1 MRSLVFSFLFFSL
14 TALGQ
19 SAIHEYVF
27 NGGDEEGK
35 NLARKLDPHMFG
47 YGMKSYPKNPGEQ
60 YRLITIENPSI
71 KYGLWLPG
79 RIEKGRFV
87 SGIGM
92 YFPSKANFYA
102 NGFIKITAGNFDSST
117 TPVEIKYGNGTVSF
131 SWRIPPLSCDAVF
144 TLPEDSDMLLL
155 KISLSDSSGKI
166 KDYKVSLLCY
176 PSSIAGGFEEGKSL
190 RKREIMTP
198 TRTFS
203 EENTFA
209 LTKDESW
216 VLFYDRYFDYANNRG
231 EGPCAFIFNPA
242 KILKAEVQL
251 GNYACRSFL
260 RYPVGTDAEIIL
272 REFYKTTNDS
282 AIRDMKSLE
291 IQFRN

>member
-1 MRSLVFSFLFFSL
+1 MRSLVLSFLFFSL

-47 YGMKSYPKNPGEQ
+47 YDMKGYPKNPDSQ
-60 YRLITIENPSI
+60 CRLITMENPLI
-71 KYGLWLPG
+71 KYGFWLPG
-79 RIEKGRFV
+79 RIEKERFV

-117 TPVEIKYGNGTVSF
+117 TPVEISHAKGTVSF
-131 SWRIPPLSCDAVF
+131 SWRIPPVSCDAVF

-166 KDYKVSLLCY
+166 KDYKVSLHCY
-176 PSSIAGGFEEGKSL
+176 PSSFAGGFEGKSL

-198 TRTFS
+198 LRTFS
-203 EENTFA
+203 EENIFE
-209 LTKDESW
+209 LTKDEPW
-216 VLFYDRYFDYANNRG
+216 VLFYDRYFDYANNQG

-242 KILKAEVQL
+242 KILKAEIQL

-260 RYPVGTDAEIIL
+260 KYPAGTDAEIIL
-272 REFYKTTNDS
+272 KEFYKITNDS
-282 AIRDMKSLE
+282 AISEMKSLE
-291 IQFRN
+291 IKLGN